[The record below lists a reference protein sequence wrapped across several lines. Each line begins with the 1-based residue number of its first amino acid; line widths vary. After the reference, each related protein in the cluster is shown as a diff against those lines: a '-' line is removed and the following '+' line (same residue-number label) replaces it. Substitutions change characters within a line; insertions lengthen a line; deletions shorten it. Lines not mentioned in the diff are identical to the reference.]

1 MVTAV
6 TALGGRLPSTFK
18 RVGESCPHRLN
29 GLVLLRYDLAL
40 ISTGT
45 DRGGSSVSGGDSA
58 TDNEIMAPRPSSAD
72 ASCVHHLHEAESFA
86 RRLSLRTTAAKSG
99 PRGQTLVFK
108 NVDIR
113 TPFQRVQ
120 PPPAR
125 RWRAAV
131 TGGKLDRW
139 RVHRPSAGKP
149 GSGIHRNPARAG
161 DRIGTAPASSSYR
174 GMPGTPAKRARCRQ
188 ANARAHSRIQG
199 RE

>member
-1 MVTAV
+1 MHRQAADQGHASLALVTAV
-6 TALGGRLPSTFK
+6 AALGSRLPSTFK

-58 TDNEIMAPRPSSAD
+58 TDNETMASAAIVTPPD

-86 RRLSLRTTAAKSG
+86 PLTHLLDKRHDGYRCAPRRPKSG

-125 RWRAAV
+125 R
-131 TGGKLDRW
+131 
-139 RVHRPSAGKP
+139 
-149 GSGIHRNPARAG
+149 
-161 DRIGTAPASSSYR
+161 
-174 GMPGTPAKRARCRQ
+174 
-188 ANARAHSRIQG
+188 
-199 RE
+199 